1 MSKPLST
8 PQARVDLDA
17 YFARIGYAGSREPTL
32 ETLRAIHVLHPAAIP
47 FEAIDVLL
55 GRGIDLTPEVV
66 DAKLIDGG
74 RGGYC
79 YEQNSLFKRVLETLG
94 FEVDG
99 LAAEVKW
106 TVPPEAPDRPNTHMA
121 LRVHIDGEAWLAD
134 VGFGTCVLTEP
145 IRMDTTASQPT
156 QHESF
161 RLSPAEGDL
170 VLEIDLNGTWAPVYR
185 FARNAYRDVEYQ
197 VLNWYTSTHPD
208 SRFRHQLMVART
220 TPDAR
225 HTLLQN
231 RLTIR
236 KPDGRAERLTLTAQE
251 IRWALA
257 ETFGLSVQDDWWPF
271 IEKAANASAT

>member
-1 MSKPLST
+1 MSNPLSI
-8 PQARVDLDA
+8 PQPRVDLDT

-32 ETLRAIHVLHPAAIP
+32 ETLQAIHILHPAAIP

-55 GRGIDLTPEVV
+55 GREIDLSPEAV
-66 DAKLIDGG
+66 DAKLIGGG

-99 LAAEVKW
+99 LAAQVRW
-106 TVPPEAPDRPNTHMA
+106 TAPPDAPHRPNTHMA
-121 LRVHIDGEAWLAD
+121 LRVKLDGEAWLAD
-134 VGFGTCVLTEP
+134 VGFGTCVLTAP
-145 IRMDTTASQPT
+145 IRMGTTEPQPT

-161 RLSPAEGDL
+161 RLTPEDDDL
-170 VLEIDLNGTWAPVYR
+170 VLEIELNGTWAPVYR
-185 FARNAYRDVEYQ
+185 FAPHAYRDVEYE
-197 VLNWYTSTHPD
+197 VLNWYTSTHP
-208 SRFRHQLMVART
+208 SSHFRHQLMVAQT

-236 KPDGRAERLTLTAQE
+236 KPDGKAERLTLSAQE
-251 IRWALA
+251 IRRTLS
-257 ETFGLSVQDDWWPF
+257 ETFGLPVQDHWWPF
-271 IEKAANASAT
+271 IEKAANSTTT